1 MKIMKKINTQEIPVK
16 RLFASLCMAVA
27 MVLAFAGCIEED
39 IVQPTN
45 GQAGTLHITSVSV
58 DGQQVGGKSRVAY
71 GEGVTHS
78 YNYNRSITEFTEDDA
93 LTLEYKFDGSNNF
106 SQVAATL
113 TDEGTWSMA
122 TIVPGTN
129 QKWGDISMN
138 VSLGNSN
145 VVASDQ
151 SSGYAE
157 VCNAMG
163 ILQGNVPLGSSKI
176 WGDWLY
182 ASTETTSGA
191 GSIVVDTDL
200 NSPTLGAAR
209 ITFKHRNRALLRLPV
224 SAVSVTP
231 GTYVVDGIAHELT
244 GLGTLWAEVQ
254 AKVGEQVASYYYP
267 LSKVTIGSTDYLQ
280 AMVAT
285 EGFSLA
291 GFKAVLYTPE
301 SGKPGDEG
309 YNASKVFTLDLPFK
323 VGTAASTGMELAE
336 NTQYP
341 LTLTISPRTSSVSMS
356 SSLGKPGWGTDNELS
371 NEANDNFFDARFIP
385 NANPSTTKAMPGTFE
400 VNTPK
405 GLILVSQW
413 MNGDVLS
420 GEIKGIE
427 NVPNLDKIEEYLQEY
442 SENYPDGYEFPE
454 EYGYQSGYISY
465 APLNKDSLRF
475 IHNIEI
481 LNDLDF
487 TKEPK
492 EVTVGEFSAHMRP
505 IGEVFNYNG
514 ETMDRY
520 WATSLNAELKG
531 NNKTITGLTIVSQ
544 QSYAGLLA
552 YMGHLWDHSES
563 VPQSGF
569 VSDLTFHDGCIG
581 LAPLASGK
589 DYSPWYYAGM
599 AAGWASEGVMS
610 NVKATGTIT
619 IKMLGEESVSEMHVG
634 ALVGEASG
642 HSDLLIK
649 ECTNEATLTVT
660 GKAERS
666 YVGGIVGSQGG
677 NLFNCVN
684 RGAIHNGVITSS
696 GENIN
701 AYVGGV
707 VGSGSPVA
715 SANFA
720 NSITSVT
727 DGTTIGGIVGS
738 GDATGCY
745 TVTSD
750 LPVSGSQ
757 EVNGSY
763 AVASEADIDEDK
775 VSVMNAAIIEAYKET
790 TLKPLVWYLVSGTLL
805 WKEHTWSN

>member
-16 RLFASLCMAVA
+16 RSFASLCMAVA
-27 MVLAFAGCIEED
+27 MVLAFAGCSEED
-39 IVQPTN
+39 LVQPTN

-93 LTLEYKFDGSNNF
+93 LTLEYNFDRSNNF

-113 TDEGTWSMA
+113 TDKGTWSMA

-138 VSLGNSN
+138 VSLGNSY

-163 ILQGNVPLGSSKI
+163 ILQGNVPLGSSEI
-176 WGDWLY
+176 MGDWLY

-231 GTYVVDGIAHELT
+231 GTYVVNGIAHELT
-244 GLGTLWAEVQ
+244 ALGTLWAEVQ

-301 SGKPGDEG
+301 SGKPGSTG
-309 YNASKVFTLDLPFK
+309 YDASKVFTLDLPFK

-385 NANPSTTKAMPGTFE
+385 NANAGSGTNTKADLKGTFE
-400 VNTPK
+400 VKTPK

-413 MNGDVLS
+413 MNGDELT
-420 GEIKGIE
+420 GEIKGIGD
-427 NVPNLDKIEEYLQEY
+427 VPVHN
-442 SENYPDGYEFPE
+442 DGMTM
-454 EYGYQSGYISY
+454 
-465 APLNKDSLRF
+465 NKDSLRF
-475 IHNIEI
+475 IHDIHI

-487 TKEPK
+487 TNEPK
-492 EVTVGEFSAHMRP
+492 EVTVGSFSAHMRP
-505 IGEVFNYNG
+505 IGEVYNYNSD
-514 ETMDRY
+514 MQNRY

-531 NNKTITGLTIVSQ
+531 NNKTIKGLTIVSQ

-552 YMGHLWDHSES
+552 YMGHDDTYDRYGDN
-563 VPQSGF
+563 PQSGF

-610 NVKATGTIT
+610 NVKATGTVT

-696 GENIN
+696 GENIY

-790 TLKPLVWYLVSGTLL
+790 TLKPLLWYLVSGTLL